1 MEILAQAGTGLFLLL
16 VGGAAGAL
24 VAGGVVALTVGLGIT
39 ERFIGITHTAKAAK
53 GFETAICLGGLAGS
67 LLTVYTP
74 AVGLGEAVLAAAGVF
89 WGIFVGGWIMAL
101 AELLHVFPVFLRR
114 LGETKG
120 KSLIVISLAAGKML
134 GSLLGFWMRWG
145 KG

>member
-1 MEILAQAGTGLFLLL
+1 MEILAQAGTGLLLLL
-16 VGGAAGAL
+16 VGGASGAL

-39 ERFIGITHTAKAAK
+39 ERFIGITHTAKSAK

-74 AVGLGEAVLAAAGVF
+74 AVSLGEAALAAAGVF

-114 LGETKG
+114 LGVTKG

>member
-1 MEILAQAGTGLFLLL
+1 MEILAQAGTGLLLLL

-74 AVGLGEAVLAAAGVF
+74 AVGLGEAALAAAGVL

-114 LGETKG
+114 LGVTKG

>member
-1 MEILAQAGTGLFLLL
+1 MTQ
-16 VGGAAGAL
+16 
-24 VAGGVVALTVGLGIT
+24 
-39 ERFIGITHTAKAAK
+39 RQ
-53 GFETAICLGGLAGS
+53 
-67 LLTVYTP
+67 
-74 AVGLGEAVLAAAGVF
+74 
-89 WGIFVGGWIMAL
+89 L

-114 LGETKG
+114 LGVTKG

>member
-53 GFETAICLGGLAGS
+53 GFENCHLSGGPGRQ
-67 LLTVYTP
+67 P
-74 AVGLGEAVLAAAGVF
+74 AYRIYPGGGLGEAVLAAAGVF

-114 LGETKG
+114 LGVTKG

>member
-1 MEILAQAGTGLFLLL
+1 MEILAQAGTGLLLLL

-67 LLTVYTP
+67 LLTVY
-74 AVGLGEAVLAAAGVF
+74 L
-89 WGIFVGGWIMAL
+89 
-101 AELLHVFPVFLRR
+101 
-114 LGETKG
+114 
-120 KSLIVISLAAGKML
+120 SLIHI
-134 GSLLGFWMRWG
+134 
-145 KG
+145 